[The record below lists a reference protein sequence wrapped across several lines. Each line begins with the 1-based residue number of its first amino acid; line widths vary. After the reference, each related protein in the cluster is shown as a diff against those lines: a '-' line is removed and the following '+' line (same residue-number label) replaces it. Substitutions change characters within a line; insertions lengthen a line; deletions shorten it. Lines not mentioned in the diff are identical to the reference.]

1 MDKWAISLI
10 IICLCAILV
19 RRLLSKPTRTLP
31 LPPGP
36 RPLPLIGNAL
46 QVPSGFQWLTYTKW
60 AKTWGVLRLPFT
72 CSAIALTVFF
82 LVHTGDIIHVTV
94 FGQPIIVISS
104 LEIANE
110 LFEKRSSNFSDRLFN
125 PMLELYVVFHVQT

>member
-1 MDKWAISLI
+1 METWIVFVFIVCISLAP
-10 IICLCAILV
+10 LLW
-19 RRLLSKPTRTLP
+19 RRSRSALP

-36 RPLPLIGNAL
+36 PGLPLIGNAL

>member
-1 MDKWAISLI
+1 METWIVFVFIVCISLAP
-10 IICLCAILV
+10 LLW
-19 RRLLSKPTRTLP
+19 RRSRPALP

-36 RPLPLIGNAL
+36 PGLPLIGNAL